1 MLESEYEQLVKY
13 IEKMMSDGCQIVIGG
28 NLLEWSDTNIPEILD
43 KIKNENESAV
53 VPELNPG
60 DKLRHKISGQEMYV
74 INCDRKIVYLNPDA
88 PTIKYPLNNILND
101 FEIIKRS
108 S

>member
-28 NLLEWSDTNIPEILD
+28 NLLDWSDTNIPEILD
-43 KIKNENESAV
+43 KIKNTNVV
-53 VPELNPG
+53 VPKLNPG
-60 DKLRHKISGQEMYV
+60 DKLKHKISGQEMYV
-74 INCDRKIVYLNPDA
+74 INCDKKIVYLNPDA

-101 FEIIKRS
+101 FEIIKRAS
-108 S
+108 